1 MTQQK
6 SEDKMSS
13 YSESDPV
20 AAEFTERVRGNQRKL
35 TSDLKPH
42 YDFIVFGSGS
52 SSERAGE
59 ILLAAHKI

>member
-1 MTQQK
+1 MNT
-6 SEDKMSS
+6 
-13 YSESDPV
+13 YFESDPV
-20 AAEFTERVRGNQRKL
+20 AAEFAERVWRNQRKL